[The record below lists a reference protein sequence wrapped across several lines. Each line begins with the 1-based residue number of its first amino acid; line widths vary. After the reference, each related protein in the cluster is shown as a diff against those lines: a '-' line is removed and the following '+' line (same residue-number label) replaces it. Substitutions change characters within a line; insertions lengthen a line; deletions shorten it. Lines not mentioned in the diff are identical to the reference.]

1 MTEHAARAFVLDR
14 RPHRE
19 HDLRVTLLTEHGARV
34 DAVALGGQR
43 SKQRFMGALTPLAL
57 YRVRYTATAK
67 ATRLDEAV
75 VDRVWPSLARGLRS
89 QTAALAATGV
99 VRAVAEPNPHDGAL
113 FLLLG
118 ELYEAAS
125 ASDDRDALAARL
137 VRFTFEVL
145 DHTGHALALDRCVR
159 CDTPAPDEARVTIDP
174 HAGGVVCRNCGG
186 GPYAISAAD
195 RADLRAV
202 RAGEIVRGRA
212 EMLRW
217 MTRLVEGV
225 SVDAAGSL
233 AGVVDHFDPPV
244 AAG

>member
-1 MTEHAARAFVLDR
+1 MTEHSARAFVLDR

-34 DAVALGGQR
+34 DAVALVGQR

-67 ATRLDEAV
+67 ATRLDEAAI
-75 VDRVWPSLARGLRS
+75 DRVWPALARGLRS
-89 QTAALAATGV
+89 QTSALAATGI
-99 VRAVAEPNPHDGAL
+99 VRAVAEPAPHDGAL

-118 ELYEAAS
+118 ELYTAA
-125 ASDDRDALAARL
+125 AATDDRDELAARL

-145 DHTGHALALDRCVR
+145 DHSGHAIALDRCVR
-159 CDTPAPDEARVTIDP
+159 CDTPAPDEARVTLDP
-174 HAGGVVCRNCGG
+174 HAGGIVCRGCGG
-186 GPYAISAAD
+186 GVYTMSAVD

-202 RAGEIVRGRA
+202 RTGALERGRA

-217 MTRLVEGV
+217 TARIVEGV
-225 SVDAAGSL
+225 SVDAAGSI
-233 AGVVDHFDPPV
+233 AGVVEYFDPR
-244 AAG
+244 G

>member
-1 MTEHAARAFVLDR
+1 MTELSARAFVLDR

-57 YRVRYTATAK
+57 YRVRYTATPK

-75 VDRVWPSLARGLRS
+75 VDRVWPSLARSLRA
-89 QTAALAATGV
+89 QTAALAATGIA
-99 VRAVAEPNPHDGAL
+99 RALAEPVPHDGAL

-118 ELYEAAS
+118 ELYTAA
-125 ASDDRDALAARL
+125 AEDDGRDALAARL
-137 VRFTFEVL
+137 VRYAFEAL
-145 DHTGHALALDRCVR
+145 DHTGHAVALDRCVR
-159 CDTPAPDEARVTIDP
+159 CDTPAPDNARVTLDP
-174 HAGGVVCRNCGG
+174 HAGGVVCRSCGG
-186 GPYAISAAD
+186 GPYAMSAAD

-202 RAGEIVRGRA
+202 RAGSIERGRA

-217 MTRLVEGV
+217 AARIIEGV

-233 AGVVDHFDPPV
+233 AGVVDHFDPR
-244 AAG
+244 G

>member
-1 MTEHAARAFVLDR
+1 MTEHSARAFVLDR

-57 YRVRYTATAK
+57 YRVRYTTTAR

-75 VDRVWPSLARGLRS
+75 VERVWPSLARSLRA
-89 QTAALAATGV
+89 QTAALAATGIA
-99 VRAVAEPNPHDGAL
+99 RALAEPTPHDAAP

-118 ELYEAAS
+118 ELYTAA
-125 ASDDRDALAARL
+125 AADDDRDALAARL
-137 VRFTFEVL
+137 VRYAFEAL
-145 DHTGHALALDRCVR
+145 DHTGHAIALDRCVR
-159 CDTPAPDEARVTIDP
+159 CDTPAPDEARVTLDP

-186 GPYAISAAD
+186 GPYAMSAAD

-202 RAGEIVRGRA
+202 RGGAIERGRA

-217 MTRLVEGV
+217 TIALIEGV

-233 AGVVDHFDPPV
+233 AGIVDHFDPR
-244 AAG
+244 